1 MKIATLRQ
9 KKTISKLQCDGAN
22 SDFSRIHVGGE
33 IKQAILE
40 SRYRAARL
48 VNKEML
54 ALYYWVGNYV
64 SVHSR
69 VDAWNTNAIAAIS
82 KMLQQELPGLTG
94 FSETNIKNMRTFY
107 ETWCPVLNRQMSTAD
122 LNKQLDVSNL
132 INRQMLSADLSE
144 EDYDCFLKVGFS
156 IHREIIRKTSSLE
169 ERLYYIRRSAK
180 EFWTFEQAKYHLA
193 EGLYKKQGAIQQTNF
208 EQTISESDFKKRAL
222 QSFIDEYMLD
232 FINIEDTEVVDER
245 EIEQNIIL
253 NVKNFIMAFGQDFSF
268 IGNQY
273 RLEVS
278 GKEFVVDLLF
288 FSRRLRSLVA
298 FELKR
303 GEFKPEYTGK
313 MNFYLAALDRYVRLP
328 DENPS
333 IGIILCKSKNEEI
346 VELSF
351 SDTSKPMGVATYRTT
366 KDLPENLRN
375 ALPDIEQLKK
385 LMDDGGYATN
395 TRKTQ

>member
-1 MKIATLRQ
+1 MESIH
-9 KKTISKLQCDGAN
+9 ISSEYLPAVKA
-22 SDFSRIHVGGE
+22 

-40 SRYRAARL
+40 SRYRAAKL

-64 SVHSR
+64 SEHSR
-69 VDAWNTNAIAAIS
+69 VDAWNTHAIATIS
-82 KMLQQELPGLTG
+82 KMLQQELPGLTV
-94 FSETNIKNMRTFY
+94 FSETNIKNMRKFY
-107 ETWCPVLNRQMSTAD
+107 ETWCPFLNRQLLSAD
-122 LNKQLDVSNL
+122 LDNGLNINEL
-132 INRQMLSADLSE
+132 LNRQITSADLSE
-144 EDYDCFLKVGFS
+144 DDMDCFLKVGFS
-156 IHREIIRKTSSLE
+156 THREIIRKTTTLE

-180 EFWTFEQAKYHLA
+180 EFWNYDQAKYYLA
-193 EGLYKKQGAIQQTNF
+193 ENAYHKQGTIQQTNF
-208 EQTISESDFKKRAL
+208 DRTITKSDFKQRAL
-222 QSFIDEYMLD
+222 QSFKDEYLLD
-232 FINIEDTEVVDER
+232 FINIEDNEQLDER
-245 EIEQNIIL
+245 EIEQGIIQ

-351 SDTSKPMGVATYRTT
+351 SDTSKPMGVATYRTS

-375 ALPDIEQLKK
+375 ALPNIEDLKK
-385 LMDDGGYATN
+385 LITDN
-395 TRKTQ
+395 EIK